1 MKTFVQTDAWTPPP
15 PVSTLR
21 KETAIG
27 PGTPWSC
34 SSHRSTR
41 EASLLGGAAAWQPT
55 WKQGNKTARQ
65 GRRTKREHVERR
77 IRPGEEAP
85 GGEEEESGEP
95 VWKQNSSAR
104 QLIVSVCIF
113 FFPQTSE
120 RLQTAPRLGK
130 VFEVLSPPIP
140 FSNRERTD
148 DIEPRSK
155 LQLNHNG
162 GTFRLTR
169 VWRKDR
175 K

>member
-113 FFPQTSE
+113 FFPQNVWTLTNRTSPGKSVWSSFPPHPV
-120 RLQTAPRLGK
+120 LKPREDGRHWAK
-130 VFEVLSPPIP
+130 
-140 FSNRERTD
+140 
-148 DIEPRSK
+148 K
-155 LQLNHNG
+155 
-162 GTFRLTR
+162 
-169 VWRKDR
+169 
-175 K
+175 